1 MIKSQK
7 IIKKKKTL
15 VLGSGAQKLDMGH
28 LGLKGLSSYKSRT
41 LAPISTNKTSIYPE
55 SYKQIIKS

>member
-7 IIKKKKTL
+7 NTL

-41 LAPISTNKTSIYPE
+41 IAPIFTNRASFYPE

>member
-7 IIKKKKTL
+7 NTL

-41 LAPISTNKTSIYPE
+41 LATISTNKASFYPE

>member
-7 IIKKKKTL
+7 NTL

-41 LAPISTNKTSIYPE
+41 LAPISTNKTSFYPE

>member
-7 IIKKKKTL
+7 NAL

-28 LGLKGLSSYKSRT
+28 LGLKGLSSYKFRT
-41 LAPISTNKTSIYPE
+41 IAPIFTNRASFYPE

>member
-1 MIKSQK
+1 MFKFQ
-7 IIKKKKTL
+7 KKKPL